1 VAIIG
6 CGRRLSGKEGFGIAY
21 AHAAAWR
28 VVDPECRLYAV
39 DIDPGNLA
47 DFGDRFGL
55 PDGDRFLSTEALY
68 AATTPRYVN
77 VCTWPTLHAPMV
89 IEAARS
95 GVRGILCEKPMAL
108 ASGDIRAMLA
118 ACDEEGSR
126 LGVAHQV
133 RYNPRV
139 DVVRRLLAEGR
150 LGDGLVL
157 EARLGDDWDVLSYGV
172 HWFDLANYL
181 FDAVPAWVLAGL
193 AYSGQRRYQHAVED
207 GSVALAQYPGN
218 RQALFVIG
226 PTNPPGHDFTIR
238 GSEGLLRFSEGAP
251 VELFSKRG
259 YEVIAAD
266 DPVRPEN
273 DFSALMRG
281 LVAAT
286 EGDAEFRCDAH
297 ACSTAT
303 EMAFAVQESA
313 RTLSRIALPSGV
325 DTLPLERV
333 RAGGGADD

>member
-6 CGRRLSGKEGFGIAY
+6 CGRRLSGKEGFGVAN

-39 DIDPGNLA
+39 DIDPENL
-47 DFGDRFGL
+47 DNFGDRFGL
-55 PDGDRFLSTEALY
+55 PRENRFSSTEALY
-68 AATTPRYVN
+68 AAVTPQYVN

-89 IEAARS
+89 IEAARR
-95 GVRGILCEKPMAL
+95 GVRGIICEKPMAL
-108 ASGDIRAMLA
+108 GSSDIRAMLA
-118 ACDEEGSR
+118 ACDERGAR
-126 LGVAHQV
+126 LGMAHQV

-139 DVVRRLLAEGR
+139 DAVRRLLTEGR
-150 LGDGLVL
+150 LGEALVL
-157 EARLGDDWDVLSYGV
+157 EARLDDDWDVLSYGV

-181 FDAVPAWVLAGL
+181 FDAPPAWVLAGL
-193 AYSGQRRYQHAVED
+193 AYSGQRRYQHPVED
-207 GSVALAQYPGN
+207 GSVTLAQYPGN

-226 PTNPPGHDFTIR
+226 PANPQRHPFTIR
-238 GSEGLLRFSEGAP
+238 GSEGFVRFGEDTP
-251 VELFSKRG
+251 VELFSKGG

-266 DPVRPEN
+266 DPARPEN

-286 EGDAEFRCDAH
+286 EGDAEFRCDAR
-297 ACSTAT
+297 ACSMAT

-313 RTLSRIALPSGV
+313 RTLSRIALPSGL

-333 RAGGGADD
+333 RSADSADV